1 MSADA
6 LPLAPNDGVVAT
18 LLELPA
24 DDPDTFAFRY
34 EREVLPAIAS
44 LPGVLGVYSLM
55 PAKESDH
62 HLVVHLCY
70 VLGDPLD
77 VQRAIGTVEADAGA
91 AHGRV
96 HVRGS
101 YLASIGAAP
110 VSVRVRSPP

>member
-1 MSADA
+1 M
-6 LPLAPNDGVVAT
+6 APNDGVVAT

-24 DDPDTFAFRY
+24 DDPDMFAFRY

-44 LPGVLGVYSLM
+44 LPGVLGLYSLM
-55 PAKESDH
+55 PANEADH

-70 VLGDPLD
+70 VLGDLLE

-101 YLASIGAAP
+101 YLASATPRPAP
-110 VSVRVRSPP
+110 YE